1 MFRHGNGKHM
11 SRDRS
16 ATHGFAN
23 RIWYGDSYWYVALL
37 PLSWLF
43 SLAASFRRFLYR
55 SRVLRAF
62 DVGKPV
68 IVVGNIAVGG
78 TGKTPVVMWLASYLK
93 NHGLRP
99 GIASRGYGGS
109 LGKFPLQV
117 ADDSDPRV
125 VGDEPLLMARRALCP
140 VVVHRD
146 RVAAAAALI
155 EMGCNVIVADDGL
168 QHYRLERQFEIAVVD
183 GGRGFG
189 NGRLLPAGPLRE
201 PVTRLRSVDQ
211 VMLQGDDATGALT
224 QLPQD
229 SGHTRFELT
238 ATAVRDLQGTTT
250 VALEGFRG
258 RTVHAVAAIGNPGRF
273 FRLLESRGIRVI
285 PHAFPDHATAPR
297 GELDFG
303 DGLDVLMTEKD
314 AVKVE
319 RPIPAHWW
327 YVVVDLTLGKGK
339 PDWLA
344 GLTAELKQTTRTP

>member
-1 MFRHGNGKHM
+1 M
-11 SRDRS
+11 SCDKS
-16 ATHGFAN
+16 ATHRFAY
-23 RIWYGDSYWYVALL
+23 RIWYGDSSWYVVLL

-62 DVGKPV
+62 YAGKPV

-93 NHGLRP
+93 DQGLRP

-109 LGKFPLQV
+109 TGKFPLEV

-140 VVVHRD
+140 VVVHPD
-146 RVAAAAALI
+146 RVAAAATLI
-155 EMGCNVIVADDGL
+155 QMGCNVIVADDGL
-168 QHYRLERQFEIAVVD
+168 QHYRLERQYEIAVVD

-201 PVTRLRSVDQ
+201 PVARLRSVNQ
-211 VMLQGDDATGALT
+211 VMVQGEDATGALA
-224 QLPQD
+224 QSPPGP
-229 SGHTRFELT
+229 GHTRFELT

-250 VALEGFRG
+250 VALERFRG
-258 RTVHAVAAIGNPGRF
+258 NTVHAVAAIGNPEKF
-273 FRLLESRGIRVI
+273 FRLLESHGIRLI
-285 PHAFPDHATAPR
+285 RHALPDHAAVPR
-297 GELDFG
+297 AELEFG

-319 RPIPAHWW
+319 NPIPAHWW
-327 YVVVDLTLGKGK
+327 YVAVDLTLRNGE

-344 GLTAELKQTTRTP
+344 GLTAELKGKNTTQ